1 MSCTMFLVLLK
12 SAGAMWVHTVFV
24 CVCVCVCFCSIY
36 AHKCRFVCAFVCACT
51 DGCCVRSEKRM
62 VVSLSVCLSTCTLTH
77 TDGCSSGWVFVR
89 VRVKMG
95 GVWSG
100 VAASVFRACSLWG
113 VCGRWKRGRMVLVV
127 GGAALPQS
135 RTVRWAGT
143 KQLNGG
149 GAWLAWPGQGT

>member
-1 MSCTMFLVLLK
+1 MSTSCTMYLVLLK
-12 SAGAMWVHTVFV
+12 SAGAMWIHQS
-24 CVCVCVCFCSIY
+24 VCVCFFGIY

-51 DGCCVRSEKRM
+51 DGCCVRSEKIM
-62 VVSLSVCLSTCTLTH
+62 VMSLSMCLSTCTLTRAV
-77 TDGCSSGWVFVR
+77 GSSSGCVFVR

-100 VAASVFRACSLWG
+100 AAASVFRACSLWG
-113 VCGRWKRGRMVLVV
+113 VCGRWKRGRMVFVV

-143 KQLNGG
+143 KQLDGG
-149 GAWLAWPGQGT
+149 LLDWPGPVSGP